1 MRFCGRMAFVPALVG
16 SVFLSSAAHAARLDD
31 AVLDELNFAR
41 TRPADY
47 ARELRQQ
54 IMAPR
59 RDRYDS
65 GSGDEAADVEEAI
78 DFLERQAPLPPLAP
92 DTRIEAAARDHA
104 RTQGPSGAVGH
115 GPAGALG
122 ARLREHGVW
131 AGLSAENISYGQ
143 DDPRDVVRQLIVD
156 SGVASRGHRRN
167 IFAASYT
174 LAGVACGPHRAYG
187 VMCVIDFA
195 GALAP
200 R

>member
-1 MRFCGRMAFVPALVG
+1 MRFSGRMAFVPTLVG
-16 SVFLSSAAHAARLDD
+16 SLLLSPAAHAARLDD

-54 IMAPR
+54 VLAPR
-59 RDRYDS
+59 RDSYSGASNDDS
-65 GSGDEAADVEEAI
+65 ADVEEAI
-78 DFLERQAPLPPLAP
+78 DFLERQPPLPPLEP
-92 DTRIEAAARDHA
+92 DTRIEAAARDHT
-104 RTQGPSGAVGH
+104 RSQGPRGDVGH
-115 GPAGALG
+115 GAPGALG
-122 ARLREHGVW
+122 QRLREHGVW
-131 AGLSAENISYGQ
+131 AGLSAEDISYGQ

-156 SGVASRGHRRN
+156 SGVPGRGHRRN
-167 IFAASYT
+167 IFAASYR